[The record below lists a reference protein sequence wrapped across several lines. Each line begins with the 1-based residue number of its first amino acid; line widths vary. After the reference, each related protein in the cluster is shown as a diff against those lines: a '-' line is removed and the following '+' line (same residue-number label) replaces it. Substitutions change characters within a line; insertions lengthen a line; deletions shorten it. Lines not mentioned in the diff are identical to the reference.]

1 MSQAWPHCG
10 PVGAPALGTA
20 AWAMA
25 FMTTVRKRKRSQKK
39 PEMVMKLNAPLI
51 EVAVFAFLIAF
62 VVSGAFAQHAN
73 LAPPTNRMPRPE
85 HWTTQN
91 VGEQRPSGNIDVT
104 PAGSSV
110 GSVRLGSLGRSVS
123 ERYEINGRCAV
134 ITTPANAARYNP
146 SDQQFCRNYAMAG
159 FARPVTPRS

>member
-1 MSQAWPHCG
+1 
-10 PVGAPALGTA
+10 
-20 AWAMA
+20 MA
-25 FMTTVRKRKRSQKK
+25 FMTTVYKRSQKK

>member
-1 MSQAWPHCG
+1 
-10 PVGAPALGTA
+10 
-20 AWAMA
+20 MA
-25 FMTTVRKRKRSQKK
+25 FMTTVYKRSQKK

-91 VGEQRPSGNIDVT
+91 VGEQRPSGT
-104 PAGSSV
+104 
-110 GSVRLGSLGRSVS
+110 VRLGSLGRSVS